1 MAIVSPIKN
10 NTEPIIAKIQS
21 RNSGGS
27 SSPGFAVPCLAA
39 NMKIVPI
46 VV

>member
-1 MAIVSPIKN
+1 MAIASPIKN

-27 SSPGFAVPCLAA
+27 SSPGFAMPCLAA